1 VHPVAWLL
9 ESALAEVRASR
20 REQRLPVSNWSSV
33 VVTLIVAADAAC
45 GTMRRSR
52 ARSGS
57 NAHRIVVALRGVREQ
72 TVIDPP

>member
-1 VHPVAWLL
+1 
-9 ESALAEVRASR
+9 LAEVIASR

-52 ARSGS
+52 VRSGS
-57 NAHRIVVALRGVREQ
+57 NAHRIGVPLQGVGEQ
-72 TVIDPP
+72 TVIDSPSQ